1 MYDWNDGATRG
12 WSVPCTNEMVHMT
25 RCICHDAG
33 PMMHTPWCKNDD
45 ALKQTPELDSC
56 TALQLEWISKPCK
69 IFRSKKRTSEGTRND
84 NDARWPVLTMLRS
97 PHEENGCRWD
107 SAQGL
112 GEQVRITRK
121 IGWKGSSGTSL
132 LRIYY
137 LIDLHDASCKTCP
150 FMPMQSRNNDKIY
163 SNSECKCSIAMI
175 MMHPRDGW
183 LQWWCNTRM
192 ECSMCKWNGA
202 YDSMH

>member
-1 MYDWNDGATRG
+1 
-12 WSVPCTNEMVHMT
+12 MVMRRSDHVL
-25 RCICHDAG
+25 IE
-33 PMMHTPWCKNDD
+33 
-45 ALKQTPELDSC
+45 LKSQ
-56 TALQLEWISKPCK
+56 
-69 IFRSKKRTSEGTRND
+69 
-84 NDARWPVLTMLRS
+84 
-97 PHEENGCRWD
+97 HEENRYRWD

-202 YDSMH
+202 YDTMHLPWCWPNDAYTMMQKWWCSWCMHVWDA

>member
-1 MYDWNDGATRG
+1 
-12 WSVPCTNEMVHMT
+12 MVMRRSDHVL
-25 RCICHDAG
+25 IE
-33 PMMHTPWCKNDD
+33 
-45 ALKQTPELDSC
+45 LKSQ
-56 TALQLEWISKPCK
+56 
-69 IFRSKKRTSEGTRND
+69 
-84 NDARWPVLTMLRS
+84 
-97 PHEENGCRWD
+97 HEENGYRWD

-183 LQWWCNTRM
+183 LQCQCNKMMDEMVHMTRCICHDAGPMMHTPWCKNDDALDVCM
-192 ECSMCKWNGA
+192 YE
-202 YDSMH
+202 MHKIWCIHRWICDAHNATHVLWPLPRD

>member
-1 MYDWNDGATRG
+1 
-12 WSVPCTNEMVHMT
+12 MVMRRSDHVL
-25 RCICHDAG
+25 IE
-33 PMMHTPWCKNDD
+33 
-45 ALKQTPELDSC
+45 LKSQ
-56 TALQLEWISKPCK
+56 
-69 IFRSKKRTSEGTRND
+69 
-84 NDARWPVLTMLRS
+84 
-97 PHEENGCRWD
+97 HEENRYRWD

-112 GEQVRITRK
+112 GEQVRITWK
-121 IGWKGSSGTSL
+121 NGWKGSSGTSL

-183 LQWWCNTRM
+183 LQCQCNKMMDEMVHMTRCICHDAVPMMHTPWCKNDDALDVCMYEMHKIWCIHTWVCDAHNATRVL
-192 ECSMCKWNGA
+192 WLFPR
-202 YDSMH
+202 D